1 MDKIS
6 IILPVYN
13 CESFIVECLESIKN
27 QTIDNFEVVL
37 IDDCSTDNTSEILK
51 RYSSDDSRF
60 LYNRNETNL
69 KISASR
75 NKGISLASGDYLFFI
90 DSDDVIDI
98 SCLEKLYKA
107 LKNNEADVSICGFEM
122 FTDTYKKDADFKD
135 QIILNN
141 DELMKEIARCESIQN
156 FAWGKLFKKELFN
169 GVVFPE
175 GRVYEDVYVIPYVLS
190 KTNKAVFLEE
200 KLYFYR
206 QNPTSISKTLSLS
219 KIQDFFLSMEQKG
232 KLILEQYTKSAYLM
246 SQSFFDLFYLLKE
259 YKVQKEMIPNYKTTK
274 MLYKRIVSK
283 ASLKQKIK
291 YLIAVM

>member
-27 QTIDNFEVVL
+27 QTIDTFEVVM

-69 KISASR
+69 KLSVSR
-75 NKGISLASGDYLFFI
+75 NKGMSLASGDYLFFI
-90 DSDDVIDI
+90 DSDDVLDTN
-98 SCLEKLYKA
+98 CLEKLYKA
-107 LKNNEADVSICGFEM
+107 LKNNGADVSICGFEM
-122 FTDTYKKDADFKD
+122 FVDTYKKDSDFKN
-135 QIILNN
+135 QIILSN
-141 DELMKEIARCESIQN
+141 DELMKEIARCERIQN
-156 FAWGKLFKKELFN
+156 FAWGKLYKKELFN
-169 GVVFPE
+169 NVVFPE

-206 QNPTSISKTLSLS
+206 QNPSSISKTLSLS

-259 YKVQKEMIPNYKTTK
+259 YKIKKEMIPNYKTTK